1 MKSKSLWL
9 MLLAA
14 GAFCAGLL
22 CAQTP
27 ATPAA
32 APAEKLTSEV
42 YEWEKMTPATLPTGV
57 RRMVFDGTTTTLDKL
72 HCHISTLNPGERS
85 NPPTKHLQE
94 EIMIVK
100 EGTLEANWDGHSKT
114 GGPGSVIFLASGA
127 TTFLRNPGKVPVTY
141 TVLFY
146 YTPLTPKR

>member
-1 MKSKSLWL
+1 MNPKLVWIL
-9 MLLAA
+9 PLAA

-27 ATPAA
+27 TTPAP
-32 APAEKLTSEV
+32 APVEKLTSEV
-42 YEWEKMTPATLPTGV
+42 YEWEKMTPTTLPTGV
-57 RRMVFDGTTTTLDKL
+57 RRMVLDGTTTTLDKL
-72 HCHISTLNPGERS
+72 HCHISTLNPGEQS

-94 EIMIVK
+94 EIVIVK

-141 TVLFY
+141 TVVFY
-146 YTPLTPKR
+146 YTPLTPKS